1 MSQRNNERRLDVELL
16 RLEDS
21 VRSQARERG
30 RLAQEKEQ
38 LQWKMKQRMKRCLA
52 PEAGLHSQS
61 FSDQTEHSREG

>member
-1 MSQRNNERRLDVELL
+1 MELL

-38 LQWKMKQRMKRCLA
+38 LQWKMKQRMKRCLGA
-52 PEAGLHSQS
+52 EAEVHSQS

>member
-1 MSQRNNERRLDVELL
+1 MELL

-38 LQWKMKQRMKRCLA
+38 LQWKMKR
-52 PEAGLHSQS
+52 GSHSELRR
-61 FSDQTEHSREG
+61 SD

>member
-1 MSQRNNERRLDVELL
+1 MELL

-38 LQWKMKQRMKRCLA
+38 LQWKMRQRMKRCLTG
-52 PEAGLHSQS
+52 EENSHSQS
-61 FSDQTEHSREG
+61 FSDQTEHSKGG

>member
-1 MSQRNNERRLDVELL
+1 MELL

-38 LQWKMKQRMKRCLA
+38 LQWKMRQKMRRCMEGESLS
-52 PEAGLHSQS
+52 HS
-61 FSDQTEHSREG
+61 FYDQTEHSRDG

>member
-1 MSQRNNERRLDVELL
+1 MELL

-38 LQWKMKQRMKRCLA
+38 LQWKMKQRMKKCLGA
-52 PEAGLHSQS
+52 EAEAHSQS